1 MHENMCPHKK
11 TCINVHSSLIAKN
24 SKQPEY
30 PSVAKETNNSVRTT
44 TVHHTVEYY
53 SAMKGNKSLI
63 HATTL
68 DVYQT
73 HYVKQ
78 RKPSE
83 EYKLYSST
91 YLKP

>member
-1 MHENMCPHKK
+1 MFL
-11 TCINVHSSLIAKN
+11 TALLTIAKN